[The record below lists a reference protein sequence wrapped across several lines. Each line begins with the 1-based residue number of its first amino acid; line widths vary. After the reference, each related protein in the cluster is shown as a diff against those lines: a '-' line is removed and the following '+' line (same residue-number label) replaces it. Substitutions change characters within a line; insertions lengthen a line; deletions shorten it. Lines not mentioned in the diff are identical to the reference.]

1 MNPVYVTRSFD
12 AINAEMAKRGYL
24 EEEVRAELAKLP
36 LEHPIPESP
45 NDYRLTAYPASDPKE
60 TPLAKA
66 LMRYMARGTSEE
78 EDHYHSIMLEC
89 QKTKTFQMIKE
100 IFHILGLSPFTRDVA
115 SEGDANSSEKA
126 SKKAFFLVSQ
136 NMQDLTAQN
145 CERIVAELG
154 DQVQLFVFTSQK
166 GPSTSKVSYNPTL
179 EDAQAYLRVFANPP
193 IEGQVGPKIPFFIF
207 LANTQQI
214 TKMNAILCTIRSM
227 GLGSEEMDDQDLS
240 SFIFFDEADQTYPIA
255 REILMDHTFDTK
267 IYRDFGVIRP
277 PSGNGTVRRIYWIS
291 ATQEE
296 MVLAYPECGVSKQAQ
311 IEFQD
316 GVVENHYSIL
326 DSSAIVHYNTHAK
339 GTDHNQYLIDTIEG
353 NREHFFAPHPNGS
366 YRKVIG
372 LSSVDNESQ
381 LSVVRYINEL
391 GGNVILLNQEG
402 VFLYTRQVVTTQT
415 SWQISDL
422 QKVAGS
428 RQTAEE
434 VETPTSAPTE
444 ELSAATVMDEAPA
457 TVEEELAMEE
467 DGDQMIEV
475 EEKSISTSVSASP
488 SPVKKADLP
497 PELQDVRSRGIKL
510 KDRAIKSRNA
520 LIAKAYHVLYPEL
533 KDAPLFILGNRKVDR
548 GLTFHYAPISSDAY
562 SFILT
567 DLIMGRIPSWRRA
580 VQAIGRG
587 NGVIKH
593 RADFVGD
600 IHYWVDTITF
610 KSVVLHCKM
619 MSDPMII
626 AEKAPESPDYDAQEL
641 IEILTAKYRDP
652 DEDADDGQKKK
663 RGPRAKYQFDLT
675 TPCDSYQE
683 LCKVM
688 QSIYPD
694 EKFRKSFTQLKSGG
708 LFVSTRLKKH
718 FGVTKAEELSPDHIC
733 TEEMIHGP
741 DPIDWKKILYS
752 SDMRYLMVPYYQLP
766 NLESPKWIGVMKNRV
781 VGSSEPS
788 SASGSEA
795 SDASGASDLTELD
808 ALEPL
813 DLEPLGVDSM

>member
-1 MNPVYVTRSFD
+1 MDPVYVTRSFD

-24 EEEVRAELAKLP
+24 EEDVRAELAKLP
-36 LEHPIPESP
+36 LENPIPESP
-45 NDYRLTAYPASDPKE
+45 NDYRLTAYPASDLPE
-60 TPLAKA
+60 APLAKA
-66 LMRYMARGTSEE
+66 LMRYMARGTPEE

-89 QKTKTFQMIKE
+89 QKTKTFQMINQ
-100 IFHILGLSPFTRDVA
+100 IFHILGLSPFTRDA
-115 SEGDANSSEKA
+115 ITEGDDASSLEKA

-154 DQVQLFVFTSQK
+154 DQVQLFVFTSQR
-166 GPSTSKVSYNPTL
+166 GTSTSKVSYNPTL

-193 IEGQVGPKIPFFIF
+193 TENPATGPKIPFFIF

-227 GLGSEEMDDQDLS
+227 GIDSKMNEQELS
-240 SFIFFDEADQTYPIA
+240 SYLFFDEADQTYPIA
-255 REILMDHTFDTK
+255 REILMDHIFDTK

-277 PSGNGTVRRIYWIS
+277 PASNGTVRRIYWIS

-296 MVLAYPECGVSKQAQ
+296 MVFTYPECGVSKQVQ

-326 DSSAIVHYNTHAK
+326 DSSAVVHYNTHAK

-353 NREHFFAPHPNGS
+353 NREHFFTPHPNGS

-372 LSSVDNESQ
+372 LTSVDNESQ

-402 VFLYTRQVVTTQT
+402 VFLYTRQVVTT
-415 SWQISDL
+415 D
-422 QKVAGS
+422 KV
-428 RQTAEE
+428 EE
-434 VETPTSAPTE
+434 IGAPIPAPTSAPVE
-444 ELSAATVMDEAPA
+444 ELSAATVTDEAPA
-457 TVEEELAMEE
+457 MAEEEMAMEE
-467 DGDQMIEV
+467 DGDQVIEIEQQ
-475 EEKSISTSVSASP
+475 EERSIASSASSP
-488 SPVKKADLP
+488 STLSKKADLP
-497 PELQDVRSRGIKL
+497 PELQDVRARGIEL

-520 LIAKAYHVLYPEL
+520 LIAKAYHVLFPEL

-593 RADFVGD
+593 RADFVGE

-626 AEKAPESPDYDAQEL
+626 AEKSPESPDYDAQEL
-641 IEILTAKYRDP
+641 IEILMAKYRDP
-652 DEDADDGQKKK
+652 EDADDAEKKKK
-663 RGPRAKYQFDLT
+663 RGPRVKYQFDLT
-675 TPCDSYQE
+675 APCDSYQE

-688 QSIYPD
+688 QAIYLED
-694 EKFRKSFTQLKSGG
+694 KFRKNFTQLKPSG

-718 FGVTKAEELSPDHIC
+718 FGVTKAEELSPEHIC

-741 DPIDWKKILYS
+741 NPIDWKKVLYS
-752 SDMRYLMVPYYQLP
+752 ADMRYLMIPYYQLP
-766 NLESPKWIGVMKNRV
+766 NLDAPKWIGVMKNRI
-781 VGSSEPS
+781 VGCSSEPS

-795 SDASGASDLTELD
+795 SDASGVSDVTEID

-813 DLEPLGVDSM
+813 DLEPLSVDSM